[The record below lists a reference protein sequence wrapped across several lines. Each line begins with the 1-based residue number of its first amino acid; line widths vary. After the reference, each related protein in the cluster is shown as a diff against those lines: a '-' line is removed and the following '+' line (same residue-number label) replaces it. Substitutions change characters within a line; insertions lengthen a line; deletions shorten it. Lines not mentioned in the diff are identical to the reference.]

1 MDDASERAIEED
13 MLDQF
18 NYFDDEDE
26 ELIDRREPAPLD
38 SFDLVDE
45 ETDEVED
52 ESTESPQSSRLN
64 SLLSRAPMHHGVRAG
79 ALHMKTDWHQIVTA
93 GDELAV
99 DAPLTD
105 KSSIVCRTGMLMLAS
120 GTGAWRVRDTMNRVA
135 SVLGVT
141 IHVDL
146 SLLSFECTCIEDGH
160 CFNEV
165 VSLPTTGVNTHRIW
179 MMEILLCNGLVLLKT
194 YLLTVIMLAHRPRV
208 SMSPYLFHPLAIVA
222 VVTSKPLATTHA
234 ELNNNC
240 KLKLQIHPTRLF
252 YKTHCLDDQQSHQAL
267 TLNSFPANLRDC
279 LRQLSI
285 MRNQQ

>member
-45 ETDEVED
+45 EPDED
-52 ESTESPQSSRLN
+52 EGESVEPSQPSRLN

-105 KSSIVCRTGMLMLAS
+105 KSSIICRTGMLMLAS

-135 SVLGVT
+135 AVLGVT

-179 MMEILLCNGLVLLKT
+179 MMESFLKEIETYGRRFTVHEYHEMLKT
-194 YLLTVIMLAHRPRV
+194 VESSKPDYAPWQQGLAAACACGAFVFCSAAALSRWPARLWARV
-208 SMSPYLFHPLAIVA
+208 S
-222 VVTSKPLATTHA
+222 ATLPA
-234 ELNNNC
+234 PIFSG
-240 KLKLQIHPTRLF
+240 K
-252 YKTHCLDDQQSHQAL
+252 AL
-267 TLNSFPANLRDC
+267 VSSAR
-279 LRQLSI
+279 
-285 MRNQQ
+285 

>member
-45 ETDEVED
+45 EADEVEG
-52 ESTESPQSSRLN
+52 ESTEPPQPSRHD
-64 SLLSRAPMHHGVRAG
+64 SLLSRVPLHHGVRAG
-79 ALHMKTDWHQIVTA
+79 ALHMKTDWRQIVTA

-99 DAPLTD
+99 DAPLID
-105 KSSIVCRTGMLMLAS
+105 KSSIICRTGMLMLAS

-135 SVLGVT
+135 AVLGVT

-146 SLLSFECTCIEDGH
+146 SLLSFECTCIENGH

-179 MMEILLCNGLVLLKT
+179 MMESFLKEIEIYGRRFTVHEYHEMLKT
-194 YLLTVIMLAHRPRV
+194 VESSKPDYAPWQQGLAAACACGAFVFLLGGGPIEMVLWC
-208 SMSPYLFHPLAIVA
+208 
-222 VVTSKPLATTHA
+222 SKPL
-234 ELNNNC
+234 L
-240 KLKLQIHPTRLF
+240 RLAGCMV
-252 YKTHCLDDQQSHQAL
+252 Y
-267 TLNSFPANLRDC
+267 
-279 LRQLSI
+279 
-285 MRNQQ
+285 

>member
-1 MDDASERAIEED
+1 MV
-13 MLDQF
+13 
-18 NYFDDEDE
+18 
-26 ELIDRREPAPLD
+26 REKGRTRIRCSYPHRIRP
-38 SFDLVDE
+38 
-45 ETDEVED
+45 
-52 ESTESPQSSRLN
+52 
-64 SLLSRAPMHHGVRAG
+64 
-79 ALHMKTDWHQIVTA
+79 TA
-93 GDELAV
+93 G
-99 DAPLTD
+99 
-105 KSSIVCRTGMLMLAS
+105 GLAS
-120 GTGAWRVRDTMNRVA
+120 SLKTLRVFLTLV
-135 SVLGVT
+135 
-141 IHVDL
+141 
-146 SLLSFECTCIEDGH
+146 
-160 CFNEV
+160 
-165 VSLPTTGVNTHRIW
+165 
-179 MMEILLCNGLVLLKT
+179 LLCNGLVLLKT